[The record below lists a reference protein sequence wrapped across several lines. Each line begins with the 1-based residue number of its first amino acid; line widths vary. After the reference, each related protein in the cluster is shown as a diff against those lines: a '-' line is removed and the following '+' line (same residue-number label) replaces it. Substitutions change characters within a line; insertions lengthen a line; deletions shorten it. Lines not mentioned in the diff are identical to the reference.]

1 MKMPAAT
8 PEVAVRQLEIERI
21 NMNLTMNQYLE
32 QQIWGRGQRS
42 KKKKEKP
49 EVEAEEEEEEGSE
62 GEGGH

>member
-1 MKMPAAT
+1 MPAAT

-32 QQIWGRGQRS
+32 QQILGRGQRS